1 LSTGNLK
8 KEGGNFLRVKWRSF
22 YDRQEAPPAAYCDEC
37 GAEIYPGERIYVIDG
52 FLVCRECFGE
62 YAAKYFA
69 DCLKTA
75 AEGGRYI

>member
-8 KEGGNFLRVKWRSF
+8 KEGGNFLKGKWRSF
-22 YDRQEAPPAAYCDEC
+22 FDKQEEPPAALCDEC
-37 GAEIYPGERIYVIDG
+37 GAELYQGDRLYVIDG
-52 FLVCRECFGE
+52 FAICPECFKE
-62 YAAKYFA
+62 YAEKYFA